1 MNFEEASRIIED
13 SITGLKVDP
22 ARCRGDKRCKWTIV
36 ISGSEVWIDLFNFE
50 SNPSIYYIQLMSA
63 LFKVS
68 EHNQKG
74 IETDLLEFA
83 HTMYGT
89 SVCKRE
95 NWYFVMHL
103 REVEGLVQAEVDKAL
118 DRVGFYSNDIYSKFK
133 FKYPEDIK

>member
-1 MNFEEASRIIED
+1 MNFELASQIVEASL
-13 SITGLKVDP
+13 TGLKVDP
-22 ARCRGDKRCKWTIV
+22 ARCRGDKRGKWTVV
-36 ISGSEVWIDLFNFE
+36 ISGSEVWIDLFNFD
-50 SNPSIYYIQLMSA
+50 SNPNVYYIQLMSP

-68 EHNQKG
+68 ENNQKG

-83 HTMYGT
+83 HSMYGT

-95 NWYFVMHL
+95 NWYFAMHL
-103 REVEGLVQAEVDKAL
+103 REIEGLGQSEVDKSL

>member
-1 MNFEEASRIIED
+1 MNFEEACRMVED

-22 ARCRGDKRCKWTIV
+22 ARARGDKRGKWTIT
-36 ISGSEVWIDLFNFE
+36 INGAEIWIDVFNFE
-50 SNPSIYYIQLMSA
+50 SKPNDYYLQVMSP

-68 EHNQKG
+68 EINQKG

-83 HTMYGT
+83 HSMYGT

-95 NWYFVMHL
+95 SWYFTMHL
-103 REVEGLVQAEVDKAL
+103 REALGLDQSEIDKAI
-118 DRVGFYSNDIYSKFK
+118 DRVGFYSNDIYAKFK